1 MLLTDKNLIT
11 KKINMQEKGLRIYY
25 KFKEIGI
32 EIM

>member
-25 KFKEIGI
+25 KLKATEI